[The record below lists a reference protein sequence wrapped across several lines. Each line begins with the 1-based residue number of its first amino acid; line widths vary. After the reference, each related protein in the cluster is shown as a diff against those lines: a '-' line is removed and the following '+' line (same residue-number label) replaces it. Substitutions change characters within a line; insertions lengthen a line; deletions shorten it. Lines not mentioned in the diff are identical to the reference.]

1 MSAKG
6 AVGSVAQAGPMAP
19 LIAARLPV
27 IGLPTPSRSAA
38 RSPPHALFISA
49 ATPPLTRDRS
59 VASIPGSGRRTSRDG
74 PL

>member
-49 ATPPLTRDRS
+49 DATVNTRPLRGVHSGIRAAD
-59 VASIPGSGRRTSRDG
+59 IP
-74 PL
+74 